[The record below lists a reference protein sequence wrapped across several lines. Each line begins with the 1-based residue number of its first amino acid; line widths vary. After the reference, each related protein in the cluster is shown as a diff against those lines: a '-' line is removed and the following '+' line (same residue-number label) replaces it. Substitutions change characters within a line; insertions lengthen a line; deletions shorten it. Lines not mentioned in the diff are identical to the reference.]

1 MHLEF
6 WWLYSTRKNYYSRL
20 ETFFIASTIFEI
32 EEKNDNTFILF
43 IRWTPKRNLRYG
55 RCHANLMAVGH
66 SLFLCGGVSIDRSS
80 PEPELTSVADVD
92 EYDVTTDT
100 WVLKTCLL
108 KERHDACC
116 VKSGMY
122 MYVKIKCKNIYKSWE
137 TIAIPLYIYYYII
150 SLLSEALTITVR
162 YMYVQFEQG
171 YYKLLSNEYYD
182 VPSTILSSCCIIRSL
197 IGVNWKNTS

>member
-1 MHLEF
+1 MLFLKLKEIN
-6 WWLYSTRKNYYSRL
+6 YKN
-20 ETFFIASTIFEI
+20 
-32 EEKNDNTFILF
+32 FILF
-43 IRWTPKRNLRYG
+43 IRWTPKRNVRYG

-80 PEPELTSVADVD
+80 SDPELTSVADVD

-122 MYVKIKCKNIYKSWE
+122 IYVKINVKKNHKSCE
-137 TIAIPLYIYYYII
+137 TTP
-150 SLLSEALTITVR
+150 
-162 YMYVQFEQG
+162 
-171 YYKLLSNEYYD
+171 
-182 VPSTILSSCCIIRSL
+182 IL
-197 IGVNWKNTS
+197 

>member
-1 MHLEF
+1 MKL
-6 WWLYSTRKNYYSRL
+6 K
-20 ETFFIASTIFEI
+20 EI
-32 EEKNDNTFILF
+32 NNKIFILF

-80 PEPELTSVADVD
+80 SDPELTSVADVD

-122 MYVKIKCKNIYKSWE
+122 IYVKINVKNIHKSCE
-137 TIAIPLYIYYYII
+137 TIP
-150 SLLSEALTITVR
+150 
-162 YMYVQFEQG
+162 
-171 YYKLLSNEYYD
+171 
-182 VPSTILSSCCIIRSL
+182 IL
-197 IGVNWKNTS
+197 